1 MATIAYLRVS
11 TDEQDLGLDAQ
22 DLAIRAKY
30 EPAEVFIDE
39 GLSGGKADR
48 PALMQALSALRKGD
62 ELVVAKRDRLSRGNA
77 YLTAWIEKEVAK
89 VGARI
94 VSVAGEG
101 TESDEPQDIL
111 MRRIID
117 AFSEFERLQIGART
131 KAALA
136 AKKAKGERIG
146 EVPYGFDAD
155 ADGRLTANVE
165 EQETLTVISALRG
178 RGWTLRAIC
187 GELEARGITTK
198 KGAKK
203 WQPKTVANLA
213 KAA

>member
-11 TDEQDLGLDAQ
+11 TDDQDLGLDAQ

-30 EPAEVFIDE
+30 EPAAVFIDD

-48 PALMQALSALRKGD
+48 PGLLEALSTLKKGD
-62 ELVVAKRDRLSRGNA
+62 ELVVAKRDRLSRGNS

-89 VGARI
+89 AGARI

-117 AFSEFERLQIGART
+117 AFAEFERLQIGART

-136 AKKAKGERIG
+136 VKKSKGERIG
-146 EVPYGFDAD
+146 DVPFGFDAD
-155 ADGRLTANVE
+155 ADGRLTRNE
-165 EQETLTVISALRG
+165 IEQETLAIIKSLRG

-187 GELEARGITTK
+187 SELETRGIKTK
-198 KGAKK
+198 KGVAR
-203 WQPKTVANLA
+203 WQPKTVARLA
-213 KAA
+213 VAA